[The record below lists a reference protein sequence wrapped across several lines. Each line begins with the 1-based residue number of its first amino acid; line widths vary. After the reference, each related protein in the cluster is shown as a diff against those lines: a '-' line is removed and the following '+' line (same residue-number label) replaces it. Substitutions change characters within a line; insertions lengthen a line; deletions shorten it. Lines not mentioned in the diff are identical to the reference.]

1 MMSTKAVLL
10 IITGIIAV
18 AGTFA
23 VFHKLVK
30 RYDREKRKQEFH
42 QLLEEKRYFKGITYE
57 MNWLFGEGRNSK
69 VLDVAKKEAEEFRDS
84 EKQAAYLYSYF
95 GLRINSETLGHIVN
109 CYLWVRAADRICDS
123 HPEFEEFRDGVYP
136 YNWKVKASF
145 FEKEKYY
152 EREWLF
158 EISDFLD
165 NTDALK
171 KKVLNFYDSLDS
183 EATVAEAVES
193 TEQKVE

>member
-1 MMSTKAVLL
+1 MRK
-10 IITGIIAV
+10 
-18 AGTFA
+18 
-23 VFHKLVK
+23 KLWFI
-30 RYDREKRKQEFH
+30 YDKKDFGNAHVSMYGEFIGGYGD
-42 QLLEEKRYFKGITYE
+42 KP
-57 MNWLFGEGRNSK
+57 
-69 VLDVAKKEAEEFRDS
+69 
-84 EKQAAYLYSYF
+84 
-95 GLRINSETLGHIVN
+95 GHWN
-109 CYLWVRAADRICDS
+109 
-123 HPEFEEFRDGVYP
+123 P